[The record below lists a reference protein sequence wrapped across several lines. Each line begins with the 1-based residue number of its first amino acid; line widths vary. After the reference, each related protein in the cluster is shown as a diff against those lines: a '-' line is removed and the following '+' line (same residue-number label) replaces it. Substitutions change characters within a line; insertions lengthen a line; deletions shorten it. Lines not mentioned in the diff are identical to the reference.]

1 LVGAVA
7 SSWLPVFVGGL
18 GAVDCAAAP
27 NKMAGND
34 KQSGATPLRVYA
46 HPLCNSG
53 DAIGFNKR
61 TPCKTHLVSVS

>member
-1 LVGAVA
+1 LASAVA

-18 GAVDCAAAP
+18 GAGDSAAAP
-27 NKMAGND
+27 NKMADND

-53 DAIGFNKR
+53 DAREFNKR
-61 TPCKTHLVSVS
+61 TLCETHLVSVS